1 MNLTSFYIAALH
13 YILLYPAE
21 SSVSH
26 VPLLLFFK
34 LFILINKLYYIWNR
48 CLVIVCKYGDSLLSL
63 LSEIDIFPLRIRK
76 ALVVWQFCWTPSPY
90 IKWVIKLICIWKI
103 SQKKFIDSTEILSMI
118 LVNEMLNE
126 CFFGGGGWMASS
138 IFVLLSWISAKW
150 SGSKGIQNFCSFRF
164 NRLYCTIMR
173 ERRSD
178 YELIA

>member
-26 VPLLLFFK
+26 VPLLLFLSYF
-34 LFILINKLYYIWNR
+34 INKLYYIWNR
-48 CLVIVCKYGDSLLSL
+48 CLVIVCKYGDSLISL

-76 ALVVWQFCWTPSPY
+76 ALVVWQFCWTPFPLHQMSY
-90 IKWVIKLICIWKI
+90 KINMYMENITKEINRFNRNLEHDTSKWNVKWV
-103 SQKKFIDSTEILSMI
+103 
-118 LVNEMLNE
+118 
-126 CFFGGGGWMASS
+126 FFGGGGWMASS

-150 SGSKGIQNFCSFRF
+150 SGSKGKQNFCFFRL

-173 ERRSD
+173 DRRSD